1 MRTGRVIICC
11 AGSAQRWGNYLG
23 VPKHLVPVDGVPLV
37 QRTVDQLRTRGFVD
51 IKLTLP
57 GLDMRYPS
65 EAAGVDQ
72 VTPLPSMFI
81 LPDTGWGGAAAYWHQ
96 QETTRVLLGD
106 VCFSEAAM
114 DAIAAAPADKALWFG
129 RKGDGSL
136 GKYGE
141 IFAASIPAEQ
151 QAAMRSAAATV
162 VSLRRDKLISR
173 ITGWELYAVVNG
185 IDPTTIVPGPNW
197 VDIDDETEDFDFR
210 EEYEAWMRK
219 HRGTSRLKRSGLRC
233 DHGLPLGV
241 CCQR

>member
-1 MRTGRVIICC
+1 MRTERVIVCC

-23 VPKHLVPVDGVPLV
+23 APKHLVPVDGVPLIK
-37 QRTVDQLRTRGFVD
+37 RTVDQLRARGFTS
-51 IKLTLP
+51 IFITLP
-57 GLDMRYPS
+57 GLDMRYAVAQA
-65 EAAGVDQ
+65 EQ

-81 LPDTGWGGAAAYWHQ
+81 LPDTGLGGSAAYWHQ
-96 QETTRVLLGD
+96 QEPTLVLLGD
-106 VCFSEAAM
+106 VAFSEAAM
-114 DAIAAAPADKALWFG
+114 DTIAAARATDVTWFG

-141 IFAASIPAEQ
+141 IFAALIPVER
-151 QAAMRSAAATV
+151 QAAVRSAAATV
-162 VSLRRDKLISR
+162 VALRHDKLISR
-173 ITGWELYAVVNG
+173 ISGWELYAVLNN
-185 IDPTTIVPGPNW
+185 IDPTAPVPAANW
-197 VDIDDETEDFDFR
+197 INIDDETEGFDFR